1 MGRESPSSCDSYP
14 VNAHEGTSNYDETIM
29 EHSLH
34 FTDSL
39 KELKCLR
46 MQLYSAAEHFELS
59 FGEVQK
65 QRLVVESLKDYLSKA
80 VISTVDH
87 LGCVASKL
95 DTFLDEK
102 VDEFSSTTLRLSC
115 IEQKSRSYQE
125 FIDRSGLM
133 QNSLAVIAPKY
144 QKHYYINH
152 GKSNEKN
159 SSEKASVYLEDD
171 MHRSH
176 YKRAFIGPSTAKGR
190 PPIHRKRNPKPSSI
204 EASPNPNPQAFSFM
218 RNAPTKEVEKRSH
231 SPLRFMIK
239 RSGSYANR
247 SDSPTPY
254 NQQRCPSAP
263 RRMVHA
269 NTNQARHD
277 PQDLELQSKKAKHM
291 LKALLNIHKSKKGVV
306 SSYQDKR

>member
-14 VNAHEGTSNYDETIM
+14 VNAHQETSNYDETIM
-29 EHSLH
+29 QHSLH
-34 FTDSL
+34 FADSL

-65 QRLVVESLKDYLSKA
+65 QRLVVDSLKDYLSKA

-125 FIDRSGLM
+125 FIDRSGLV
-133 QNSLAVIAPKY
+133 QNSLAAIAPKY

-152 GKSNEKN
+152 RKSNEKN
-159 SSEKASVYLEDD
+159 SSEKTSVYLEED

-176 YKRAFIGPSTAKGR
+176 YKRAFLRPSTAKGR
-190 PPIHRKRNPKPSSI
+190 PPIHRKRNHKPSSI
-204 EASPNPNPQAFSFM
+204 EASPKPNPQAFSFM
-218 RNAPTKEVEKRSH
+218 RNAPSKEVEKRSH

-269 NTNQARHD
+269 PINQARHD
-277 PQDLELQSKKAKHM
+277 PQDLELQSKKTKHM
-291 LKALLNIHKSKKGVV
+291 LKALLNIHKSKKEVA